1 MPSDDD
7 FNSRFKQEVARR
19 LKDSLNLHRQLAE
32 EVEPEDDE
40 TPVQSPDEASPQPK
54 VSHAPKKT
62 AVRIRGIA
70 RKRAAEARKMAVAA
84 SSKRIPTATP
94 SQQVTRTESKI
105 LTEFTSVKQVNSLDT
120 EHERKQLNNKD
131 FEAEIALK
139 KRYVKWFLIILAFQ
153 LLIMNGVFIADGAG
167 KLEFEDL
174 TLQLYMGGTLTE
186 VFGLVLVVTK
196 YLFKRK

>member
-32 EVEPEDDE
+32 EVEPEEDE
-40 TPVQSPDEASPQPK
+40 TPVQSPDETSPQTK
-54 VSHAPKKT
+54 VSHAPKPS
-62 AVRIRGIA
+62 ARIHGIA
-70 RKRAAEARKMAVAA
+70 RKSCR
-84 SSKRIPTATP
+84 SSQNGCSCVNQKNSNSYP

-105 LTEFTSVKQVNSLDT
+105 LTEFTSVKQVSSLDT

-139 KRYVKWFLIILAFQ
+139 
-153 LLIMNGVFIADGAG
+153 
-167 KLEFEDL
+167 
-174 TLQLYMGGTLTE
+174 TL
-186 VFGLVLVVTK
+186 
-196 YLFKRK
+196 RKMVPDNPCLPTSDNEWCIYCRRRR

>member
-54 VSHAPKKT
+54 VSHAPKT

-139 KRYVKWFLIILAFQ
+139 NDTG
-153 LLIMNGVFIADGAG
+153 NGS
-167 KLEFEDL
+167 
-174 TLQLYMGGTLTE
+174 
-186 VFGLVLVVTK
+186 
-196 YLFKRK
+196 

>member
-84 SSKRIPTATP
+84 SSK
-94 SQQVTRTESKI
+94 
-105 LTEFTSVKQVNSLDT
+105 
-120 EHERKQLNNKD
+120 
-131 FEAEIALK
+131 
-139 KRYVKWFLIILAFQ
+139 
-153 LLIMNGVFIADGAG
+153 
-167 KLEFEDL
+167 
-174 TLQLYMGGTLTE
+174 
-186 VFGLVLVVTK
+186 
-196 YLFKRK
+196 